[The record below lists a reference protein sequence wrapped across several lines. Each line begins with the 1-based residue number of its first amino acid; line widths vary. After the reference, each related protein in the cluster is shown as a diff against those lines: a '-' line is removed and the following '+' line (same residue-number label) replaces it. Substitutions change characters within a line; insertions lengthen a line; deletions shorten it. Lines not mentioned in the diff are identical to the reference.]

1 MSMELTNDDLYF
13 QLASDDPAARPEA
26 QQELLN
32 RGFSRSEVHELVYI
46 YG

>member
-1 MSMELTNDDLYF
+1 MELTNDDLYF
-13 QLASDDPAARPEA
+13 QLASEDPSVRSEA

-32 RGFSRSEVHELVYI
+32 RGFSRSEVNDLVSI